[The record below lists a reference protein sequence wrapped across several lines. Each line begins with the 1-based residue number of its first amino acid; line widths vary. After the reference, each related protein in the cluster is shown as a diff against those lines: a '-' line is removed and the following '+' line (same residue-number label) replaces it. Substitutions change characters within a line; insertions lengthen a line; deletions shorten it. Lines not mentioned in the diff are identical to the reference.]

1 MTVGMLTL
9 LPFEQQPTIRAAVL
23 DTQPEELSEEHRNKG
38 EKHLCV
44 VKEEYVSEQ
53 VMWVKKPH

>member
-1 MTVGMLTL
+1 MDTH
-9 LPFEQQPTIRAAVL
+9 TIQAVL
-23 DTQPEELSEEHRNKG
+23 ETQPEEFSGGEHRNKE